1 VSFKK
6 MRCFCCVTA
15 KLKKPVVLDK
25 QRQTT
30 MDFRRADPRYV
41 NFIPAT
47 CADAIDLFDRHR
59 KLGLTPDLY
68 PECFVHCA
76 RALKGEELDYFHRYI
91 ICPSGDIEKGGEGPT
106 EVDRQLEKERKLL
119 LCEAAARDSGLTN
132 TGLTNIEEAS
142 QEDEKMQIDEPSED
156 IEMLPMRRQGAGR
169 QVSEDEEKS
178 TSRGSTSGL
187 CPSSESEALCSEMG
201 YLHISQS

>member
-1 VSFKK
+1 
-6 MRCFCCVTA
+6 
-15 KLKKPVVLDK
+15 
-25 QRQTT
+25 

-169 QVSEDEEKS
+169 PLRLTSVPVVRRANEVSEDEEKS
-178 TSRGSTSGL
+178 T
-187 CPSSESEALCSEMG
+187 SESEALCSEMG

>member
-1 VSFKK
+1 
-6 MRCFCCVTA
+6 M
-15 KLKKPVVLDK
+15 
-25 QRQTT
+25 
-30 MDFRRADPRYV
+30 
-41 NFIPAT
+41 
-47 CADAIDLFDRHR
+47 
-59 KLGLTPDLY
+59 
-68 PECFVHCA
+68 
-76 RALKGEELDYFHRYI
+76 
-91 ICPSGDIEKGGEGPT
+91 
-106 EVDRQLEKERKLL
+106 DRQLEKERKLL

-169 QVSEDEEKS
+169 PLVDEEKS

-187 CPSSESEALCSEMG
+187 RPSSVSEALCSEMG

>member
-1 VSFKK
+1 
-6 MRCFCCVTA
+6 
-15 KLKKPVVLDK
+15 
-25 QRQTT
+25 

-41 NFIPAT
+41 NFIPTT
-47 CADAIDLFDRHR
+47 CVDAIDLFDRHR

-76 RALKGEELDYFHRYI
+76 RSLKGEELDYFHRYI
-91 ICPSGDIEKGGEGPT
+91 ICPTGDIEKGGEGPT
-106 EVDRQLEKERKLL
+106 EVDRQLEKERQLL

-132 TGLTNIEEAS
+132 TGLTNIEES
-142 QEDEKMQIDEPSED
+142 ERRSERSEQEDEKMQIDSLGREPSVESLQEPEEEKDLD

-169 QVSEDEEKS
+169 PIRLTSEEKS
-178 TSRGSTSGL
+178 TSSPTNVGSRRSA
-187 CPSSESEALCSEMG
+187 SELSEQTALCSEMG

>member
-1 VSFKK
+1 
-6 MRCFCCVTA
+6 
-15 KLKKPVVLDK
+15 
-25 QRQTT
+25 

-142 QEDEKMQIDEPSED
+142 QEDEKMQIDEPSDPEEEKD

-178 TSRGSTSGL
+178 TS
-187 CPSSESEALCSEMG
+187 ESEALCSEMG

>member
-1 VSFKK
+1 
-6 MRCFCCVTA
+6 
-15 KLKKPVVLDK
+15 
-25 QRQTT
+25 

-41 NFIPAT
+41 NFIPTT
-47 CADAIDLFDRHR
+47 CVDAIDLFDRHR

-91 ICPSGDIEKGGEGPT
+91 ICPTGDIEKGGEGPT
-106 EVDRQLEKERKLL
+106 EVDRQLEKERQLL

-132 TGLTNIEEAS
+132 TGLTNIEE
-142 QEDEKMQIDEPSED
+142 QEDEKMQIDEPEEEKDLD

-169 QVSEDEEKS
+169 PLRLTSVPVVRRANEVLVDEEKS
-178 TSRGSTSGL
+178 TSSPTNVGSRRSA
-187 CPSSESEALCSEMG
+187 SELSEQTALCSEMG

>member
-1 VSFKK
+1 
-6 MRCFCCVTA
+6 
-15 KLKKPVVLDK
+15 
-25 QRQTT
+25 

-142 QEDEKMQIDEPSED
+142 QEDEKMQIDEPSEPRSLGRAEEKD

-169 QVSEDEEKS
+169 PLVDEEKS
-178 TSRGSTSGL
+178 T
-187 CPSSESEALCSEMG
+187 SESEALCSEMG